1 MLLELLMQL
10 EPRQLMLLML
20 LEQLLLLLEHRQLM
34 LLMLL
39 GQLLLL
45 EQLLLMQQ
53 LVQLM
58 RIPRAL
64 EAEAETV
71 IEAVKQVLCS
81 SPLEA
86 EVLCSSPL
94 EVASAEAED
103 DLFGAVA

>member
-1 MLLELLMQL
+1 
-10 EPRQLMLLML
+10 MLLML
-20 LEQLLLLLEHRQLM
+20 LEQP
-34 LLMLL
+34 
-39 GQLLLL
+39 LLL
-45 EQLLLMQQ
+45 EQLLLLQQ

-71 IEAVKQVLCS
+71 IEAVKHVLCS
-81 SPLEA
+81 SPVEA

-103 DLFGAVA
+103 DLFGAIA

>member
-20 LEQLLLLLEHRQLM
+20 LEQLLLLLE
-34 LLMLL
+34 
-39 GQLLLL
+39 QLLLL
-45 EQLLLMQQ
+45 QQ

>member
-1 MLLELLMQL
+1 MQ
-10 EPRQLMLLML
+10 LML
-20 LEQLLLLLEHRQLM
+20 LEQLLLLLE
-34 LLMLL
+34 
-39 GQLLLL
+39 QLLLL
-45 EQLLLMQQ
+45 QQ

>member
-1 MLLELLMQL
+1 
-10 EPRQLMLLML
+10 ML
-20 LEQLLLLLEHRQLM
+20 LEQLLLLEH
-34 LLMLL
+34 
-39 GQLLLL
+39 LLL
-45 EQLLLMQQ
+45 QQ

-94 EVASAEAED
+94 GVASAEAED